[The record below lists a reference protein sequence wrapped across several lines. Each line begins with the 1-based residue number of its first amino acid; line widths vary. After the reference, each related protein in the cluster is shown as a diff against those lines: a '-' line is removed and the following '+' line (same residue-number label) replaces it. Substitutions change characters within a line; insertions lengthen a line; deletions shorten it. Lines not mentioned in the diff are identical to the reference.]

1 MLRASWNLPPR
12 RRESLYQDPFT
23 TTVSLSCIEGFQ
35 VIKHIHWWPEPCS
48 QTLNTGCN
56 CIWRLIFAISAQHL
70 TKYRV
75 YFFAGLHWKVAVT
88 SLIPLYHRSSSW
100 AGALSPTSSLCLNSQ
115 RTNYQTRIFRA
126 TPTLCFVYFYLCLL
140 LYTACKPAVT

>member
-35 VIKHIHWWPEPCS
+35 VIKHIHWWPEPSS

-56 CIWRLIFAISAQHL
+56 CVWRLIFAISGQHL
-70 TKYRV
+70 TMYTV

-88 SLIPLYHRSSSW
+88 SLIPLYHRGSSW
-100 AGALSPTSSLCLNSQ
+100 AGAGPRKLIPERHQHFALSISICVYYYIRFTSQ
-115 RTNYQTRIFRA
+115 
-126 TPTLCFVYFYLCLL
+126 P
-140 LYTACKPAVT
+140 

>member
-1 MLRASWNLPPR
+1 MLRVSWNLPPR

-35 VIKHIHWWPEPCS
+35 VIKHIHWWPEPSS

-56 CIWRLIFAISAQHL
+56 CVWRLIFAISGQHL
-70 TKYRV
+70 TMYTV

-88 SLIPLYHRSSSW
+88 SLIPLLPSRQFLGWCFISNQFFVLQQPKNK
-100 AGALSPTSSLCLNSQ
+100 LSDLPG
-115 RTNYQTRIFRA
+115 F
-126 TPTLCFVYFYLCLL
+126 
-140 LYTACKPAVT
+140 